1 MMKRNYRHDYI
12 VIIMF
17 VIILVIN
24 TLNFITYRKIL
35 SQRDKLEKI
44 PYINVEKIQPNSI
57 QYSSI
62 IKDIEGREYIK
73 IEKIVNNM
81 DNNIVN
87 MKLQFKGELY
97 LLDGFIENIKNKDC
111 LYSINSIKLKC
122 RNNKDYIGDLD
133 VDFVQGD

>member
-97 LLDGFIENIKNKDC
+97 LLDGFIENIK
-111 LYSINSIKLKC
+111 IKIV
-122 RNNKDYIGDLD
+122 YIA
-133 VDFVQGD
+133 